1 MSFAKTTRMS
11 FLLLATVVSGAAPAV
26 GSTKPLPP
34 RRVVPLDGTWQVEQG
49 SMEQIPRA
57 FSHAVAVPGLI
68 DLAQPAFQ
76 EVGKKSPLREAFW
89 YRRTFKAD
97 GPVPPVAILKIH
109 KARYGAKVFLNGSLV
124 GEHLPCFTPA
134 YMDVKKHLKGGGE
147 ENELVIRVGA
157 NRESIPQDM
166 PTGWDFEKYLYIP
179 GIYDSVE
186 LILTGEPYI
195 RNVQVVPDIEKKQV
209 RVVAEIVSSK
219 PQAVALHA
227 QVAEA
232 GTGKYVSSQVMGK
245 LDGRGTE
252 RQQKLGLAVW
262 IDNCRLWSPEDP
274 FLYEVRLSTAGTSTP
289 GDAVSVRFGMRSF
302 GFKAGDKRAFLNGKP
317 YFMRG
322 TNVCVYRF
330 FEDAMRRDLPWRA
343 DWVRRLHQQ
352 FKSMH
357 WNSIRYC
364 IGFPPEIWYDIADEE
379 GLLIQDEFP
388 IWLLDKAPENPKAEK
403 IIPEYTEWMR
413 ERWNH
418 PSVVI
423 WDAQNESHT
432 AETGKALQA
441 VRHLDLSNRPWENGW
456 AAPQGPTDC
465 VESHPY
471 LFSRGW
477 QGKNFFHLS
486 DMPKVSGVPGL
497 QAAQKKLKA
506 PIIINEYCWLWLNR
520 DGSPTCLT
528 TNIYE
533 NLLGPNST
541 ADQRRMSR
549 ARNVA
554 ALTEFWRCHREC
566 AGVLH
571 FCGLGYARAG
581 DKPRPEGGATSDDFI
596 DLEKLAFEPNFA
608 QYVREAFSPVGLML
622 DFWAAEV
629 PCGSKQEFKVFVIN
643 DLYKDWSGM
652 VRLRIVQGDKQVSA
666 QAQTCR
672 VAALGREIF
681 TFSETIPSDPGDYT
695 MIAELQELVNGRAE
709 PIRSLRDFK
718 AKK

>member
-1 MSFAKTTRMS
+1 MNVTKPARTFGTVLTILS
-11 FLLLATVVSGAAPAV
+11 LAAASAMA
-26 GSTKPLPP
+26 STKPMPP
-34 RRVVPLDGTWQVEQG
+34 RKVVALDGTWQVEQG
-49 SMEQIPRA
+49 AMERMPQA
-57 FSHAVAVPGLI
+57 FSHTVAVPGLI
-68 DLAQPAFQ
+68 DMAQPAFQ
-76 EVGKKSPLREAFW
+76 EVGKKSPQREAFW
-89 YRRTFKAD
+89 YRRTFKVD

-109 KARYGAKVFLNGSLV
+109 KARYGTKVFLNGELV

-134 YMDVKKHLKGGGE
+134 YLDVKKQLKGDGQ

-166 PTGWDFEKYLYIP
+166 PTGWDFEKYLFIP

-209 RVVAEIVSSK
+209 RVVAEFQPDRSSGLPFNVEVVEARSGKRVSSRLRDTASANGE
-219 PQAVALHA
+219 P
-227 QVAEA
+227 ER
-232 GTGKYVSSQVMGK
+232 K
-245 LDGRGTE
+245 LDLTIPIE
-252 RQQKLGLAVW
+252 
-262 IDNCRLWSPEDP
+262 NCRLWSPEEP
-274 FLYEVRLSTAGTSTP
+274 FLYELRLSTG
-289 GDAVSVRFGMRSF
+289 GDAVMVRFGMRSF

-317 YFMRG
+317 YYLRG
-322 TNVCVYRF
+322 TNVCIYRF
-330 FEDAMRRDLPWRA
+330 FEDAARRDLPWRA

-352 FKSMH
+352 FRWMH

-379 GLLIQDEFP
+379 GLMIQDEFP

-418 PSVVI
+418 PCVVI

-432 AETGKALQA
+432 AETGKARDA
-441 VRHLDLSNRPWENGW
+441 VRKLDLSNRPWENGW
-456 AAPQGPTDC
+456 AAPQSPTDC

-477 QGKNFFHLS
+477 EGKNFFHLS
-486 DMPKVSGVPGL
+486 EMPKVSGVPGL
-497 QAAQKKLKA
+497 QAAQKKLKV
-506 PIIINEYCWLWLNR
+506 PIIINEYDWLWLNR

-528 TNIYE
+528 TKIYE

-541 ADQRRMSR
+541 ADQRRMLR
-549 ARNVA
+549 ARLVA

-596 DLEKLAFEPNFA
+596 DLEKLIFEPHFA
-608 QYVREAFSPVGLML
+608 QYVREAFNPVGLML
-622 DFWAAEV
+622 DFWAPEV
-629 PCGSKQEFKVFVIN
+629 PCGSKQAVKLFVVN
-643 DLYKDWSGM
+643 DLDKDWSGTLQ
-652 VRLRIVQGDKQVSA
+652 LRIVHGDKQVSA
-666 QAQTCR
+666 QSQQCK
-672 VAALGREIF
+672 VSALGREILSF
-681 TFSETIPSDPGDYT
+681 TETIPGEPGDYT
-695 MIAELQELVNGRAE
+695 MIAELQELVSGRAE
-709 PIRSLRDFK
+709 TIRSLRDLK